1 MQMLLKSWIL
11 LWPKIKLRRVRVASL
26 RFRTRP
32 SVVN

>member
-1 MQMLLKSWIL
+1 MLTLLRSWIL

-26 RFRTRP
+26 RFRTRL